1 MAITGQG
8 AASKEQVASIL
19 CKILAIEMESISL
32 DATDALAAALCH
44 FYQDK
49 TIKTTG
55 SYRGWDDFLKKN
67 PGRAVLTNHSPDD
80 ATDKI
85 IHLRDSRCPA
95 ITATPIKY

>member
-1 MAITGQG
+1 RKIKMAITGQG

-19 CKILAIEMESISL
+19 CKILAIELESVSL

-49 TIKTTG
+49 AIKTTG

-67 PGRAVLTNHSPDD
+67 PGRAV
-80 ATDKI
+80 
-85 IHLRDSRCPA
+85 
-95 ITATPIKY
+95 